1 MELLASAAGHL
12 TGPDYQVQITSG
24 NHSFLADEPLALQ
37 GADTGPDPYSLL
49 LSALVSCTSIT
60 LKMYAGR
67 KGWPL
72 EDAEVECRLT
82 RADAAARPEIERV
95 IILKGDLNEEQKQR
109 LLQIASAC
117 PVHKMLSSGNTIHSR
132 LELPG

>member
-12 TGPDYQVQITSG
+12 TGPDFQVQITSG
-24 NHSFLADEPLALQ
+24 NHSFLADEPFALQ

-82 RADAAARPEIERV
+82 RSDAAARPEIERV